1 MMKNLCHRLSTQV
14 QKDTT
19 CKVHANGND
28 DGKGTH
34 VSVFV
39 YILEGRNHSKLK
51 WPFIGSVKIELLN
64 QLEDGNHHI
73 LTVPYKVEDNALVGD
88 NRNWDYP
95 QFIPHSKLDHNPSNN
110 TQYLKDDTLYFRVS
124 VKVPDH
130 KPWLECTVK

>member
-1 MMKNLCHRLSTQV
+1 MKNLCHRLSTPV

-39 YILEGRNHSKLK
+39 YILEGRNDSKLK

-73 LTVPYKVEDNALVGD
+73 LTVPYKVEHNALVGD

-124 VKVPDH
+124 VKVLDH